1 MSADA
6 PDAGQTARPATPE
19 DLKRL
24 ATALAAEGVDYA
36 LIGGYALNAL
46 GYLRATTD
54 IDLLLRPT
62 CEQGERV
69 RKALATLPDGVARDL
84 DPQWFTEGE
93 TIRVADAFVV
103 DLLFASCGESLD
115 TLAAHVVTIDL
126 DGVPLRTLD
135 LEGLLKTKRSL
146 RDKDRA
152 DRAVLERAIEALRR
166 DKADDDR

>member
-1 MSADA
+1 MRADA
-6 PDAGQTARPATPE
+6 PGAGQTARPATPE

-24 ATALAAEGVDYA
+24 ARALAAEGVDYV

-62 CEQGERV
+62 REQGERV
-69 RKALATLPDGVARDL
+69 RKALATLPDGVAREL
-84 DPQWFTEGE
+84 VPQWFTEGE
-93 TIRVADAFVV
+93 TIRVADTFDV
-103 DLLFASCGESLD
+103 DLRFVACGESLD

-135 LEGLLKTKRSL
+135 LEGLPKTKRSL

-152 DRAVLERAIEALRR
+152 DRVVLERATEALRR
-166 DKADDDR
+166 GKADDDR